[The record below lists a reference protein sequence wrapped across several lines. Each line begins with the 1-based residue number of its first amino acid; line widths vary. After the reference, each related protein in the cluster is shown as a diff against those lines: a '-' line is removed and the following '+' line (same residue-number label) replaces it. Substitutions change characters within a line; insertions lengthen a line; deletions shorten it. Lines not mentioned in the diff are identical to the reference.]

1 MKHMNRQLILATL
14 ICGVVVL
21 CGCRTQIVTLDVI
34 PADARVIANGVEYNN
49 TSPMFIEAET
59 GRQLMI
65 TAYKDGYREK
75 IHVIDYHLS
84 TLGKIEACTSIFI
97 IPVIGLFFDNAWTL
111 KENNVTL
118 TLEPLTPEA
127 KREAELLAPRVI
139 YNSPLPAKV
148 DQTNDPNAKKVFNE
162 L

>member
-1 MKHMNRQLILATL
+1 MNKNLIFASLL
-14 ICGVVVL
+14 CGTVL
-21 CGCRTQIVTLDVI
+21 FCGCRTQIVTLDVI

-49 TSPMFIEAET
+49 SSPMFIEAET
-59 GRQLMI
+59 GKQLMI
-65 TAYKDGYREK
+65 TAYKEGYREK
-75 IHVIDYHLS
+75 IHVVDYKLS
-84 TLGKIEACTSIFI
+84 TLGKIEACTAILI
-97 IPVIGLFFDNAWTL
+97 LPAVGLLFDTAWTL

-139 YNSPLPAKV
+139 HSYPLPAKV
-148 DQTNDPNAKKVFNE
+148 DQTSDPNAKKTFNE

>member
-1 MKHMNRQLILATL
+1 MNKKMILAAL
-14 ICGVVVL
+14 VCGVFSL
-21 CGCRTQIVTLDVI
+21 CGCRTQVVTLDVI

-75 IHVIDYHLS
+75 IHVIDYELS
-84 TLGKIEACTSIFI
+84 TLGKIEACTAFLV
-97 IPVIGLFFDNAWTL
+97 IPVVGLFFDNAWTL

-139 YNSPLPAKV
+139 YTSPLPAKV
-148 DQTNDPNAKKVFNE
+148 DQTTDPEAKKMFNE
-162 L
+162 ME